1 MRIGKVVF
9 IAMLISLVFASSAF
23 AEDRV
28 SLGFLYGTTSDLSLI
43 DRTNGSI
50 NQVSPTCF
58 DLDNRGN
65 LVVTGNL
72 THTFVEEMHDRGIIV
87 TPFLSNHWA
96 RQKGRNALKNS
107 EILASQVVAKIM
119 EYDLDGVNVDIE
131 NLTEDDRDNLSEFV
145 RILKE
150 RMPEGKLL
158 TVSVAANPWGR
169 EDGWQGSYDY
179 AKLGEYADYLFVMA
193 YDEHSIGG
201 PEGPVASNPFVE
213 NSIIYA
219 LQFVSKDKIVLGIPF
234 FGRVWREVIDE
245 KGNVSTV
252 GGDAVVIG
260 AVPNLISK
268 HKGITAYVED
278 VGESKL
284 VFVVDNE
291 KISST
296 LNGNVLEDG
305 SYIVWYQS
313 NEAIKSKL
321 ALVNQ
326 YDLLGAGVWALGQ
339 EKVEVWDYF
348 KDELNR
354 PQFVEN
360 TLVNEDLIVEN
371 NLYAALKEQFE
382 LEEVNLLL
390 NTNRFR
396 QETRIAMNEEI
407 EEEKEEEPHIHSHVD
422 NSIYK
427 KKLVE
432 KQFDNDKKTK
442 KSLRRSGKQISMKMI
457 HHFRRE
463 KVW

>member
-43 DRTNGSI
+43 DRTNNSI

-65 LVVTGNL
+65 LAVTGNL
-72 THTFVEEMHDRGIIV
+72 THTFVEEMHNRGIIV

-107 EILASQVVAKIM
+107 EMLASQIVSKII
-119 EYDLDGVNVDIE
+119 EYNLDGVNVDIE
-131 NLTEDDRDNLSEFV
+131 NLTEDDRDDLSNFV
-145 RILKE
+145 KTLKE

-158 TVSVAANPWGR
+158 TVSVAANPWAR

-179 AKLGEYADYLFVMA
+179 ATLGEYSDYLFIMA

-213 NSIIYA
+213 NSILYA
-219 LQFVSKDKIVLGIPF
+219 LQYVPKEKIVLGIPF
-234 FGRVWREVIDE
+234 FGRVWKEEIDE
-245 KGNVSTV
+245 KGNVTTV
-252 GGDAVVIG
+252 GGEAVVIG

-268 HKGITAYVED
+268 HKGITAYVEEQ
-278 VGESKL
+278 GESKL
-284 VFVVDNE
+284 VFVINNDI
-291 KISST
+291 ISSN
-296 LNGNVLEDG
+296 LNGKIMEDG

-321 ALVNQ
+321 ALVNK
-326 YDLLGAGVWALGQ
+326 YDLLGSGVWALGQ
-339 EKVEVWDYF
+339 EKVEVWDYY
-348 KDELNR
+348 KEELNR
-354 PQFVEN
+354 RVFVEN
-360 TLVNEDLIVEN
+360 VLANEDVIIEN
-371 NLYAALKEQFE
+371 TLYASVKEE
-382 LEEVNLLL
+382 LELKGVNVML
-390 NTNRFR
+390 NSNRFR
-396 QETRIAMNEEI
+396 QETWMEVREA
-407 EEEKEEEPHIHSHVD
+407 EEEKEEEPHIHSDID
-422 NSIYK
+422 NDVCK
-427 KKLVE
+427 KRTIE
-432 KQFDNDKKTK
+432 KQFDYDKKSK
-442 KSLRRSGKQISMKMI
+442 KLLRRAQKTNNTKLI
-457 HHFRRE
+457 HFLRME